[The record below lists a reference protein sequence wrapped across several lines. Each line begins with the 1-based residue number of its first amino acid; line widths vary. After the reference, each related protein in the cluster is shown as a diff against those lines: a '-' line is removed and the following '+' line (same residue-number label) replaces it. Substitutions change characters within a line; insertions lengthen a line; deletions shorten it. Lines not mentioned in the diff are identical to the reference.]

1 VGVRARPRLVLAALA
16 LGLAACA
23 HPAAHEP
30 PASRPDHRYAVPAD
44 VERLLVDDAAFAP
57 FARALRHD
65 VEADVAHGA
74 TLDRSTRRDR
84 LFDLA
89 LLDALDGSWELAVT
103 RLDTIAAEEPDPG
116 AKVMTGLT
124 IRVWADARRAGGDLH
139 AAFAAA
145 LEERVRH
152 MPYELL
158 ETPFAVLREMGKVLT
173 RDYCQQLVRDFAGA
187 EAATGSLS
195 LEKADAVLFQRYV
208 VVNLV
213 PVGHETFEVM
223 DRVIRSHGGE

>member
-1 VGVRARPRLVLAALA
+1 VGLTQRCAVLTLVVLVGCSHAAVPPKAARAR
-16 LGLAACA
+16 
-23 HPAAHEP
+23 
-30 PASRPDHRYAVPAD
+30 DHRYAVPPE
-44 VERLLVDDAAFAP
+44 VERLLVDEAAFGA
-57 FARALRHD
+57 FARELRRD
-65 VEADVAHGA
+65 VEADVAQGA
-74 TLDRSTRRDR
+74 ALDRSTRRDR

-89 LLDALDGSWELAVT
+89 LLDALDGNWELAVT
-103 RLDTIAAEEPDPG
+103 RLDTIAAEEPDPA

-139 AAFAAA
+139 AAFAAV

-158 ETPFAVLREMGKVLT
+158 KEPFAMLREMGKVFS
-173 RDYCQQLVRDFAGA
+173 REYCQQLVREFAGA
-187 EAATGSLS
+187 EAKTGSLS

-213 PVGHETFEVM
+213 PVGAETFAVM
-223 DRVIRSHGGE
+223 DRVIVAHGD